1 MTVRIWDS
9 ETGEVLSTL
18 EGHRG
23 AVFSVSLSPDN
34 TQLVT
39 GSGDKTVR
47 VWDLPTMLEQSDR
60 TQNYK

>member
-9 ETGEVLSTL
+9 ETGEVLATL

-23 AVFSVSLSPDN
+23 GVNSVSLSPDN

-39 GSGDKTVR
+39 GSGDNTAR
-47 VWDLPTMLEQSDR
+47 VWDLSAILKQSHI